1 MENCGSFRGFGYIYI
16 YIDYKKNYT
25 ETEIE
30 SVWFRQ
36 NYDSKL
42 NFDHPI
48 LKING
53 PHLKKFCLV

>member
-1 MENCGSFRGFGYIYI
+1 MGVLEVSVIYI
-16 YIDYKKNYT
+16 YINYKKNYT